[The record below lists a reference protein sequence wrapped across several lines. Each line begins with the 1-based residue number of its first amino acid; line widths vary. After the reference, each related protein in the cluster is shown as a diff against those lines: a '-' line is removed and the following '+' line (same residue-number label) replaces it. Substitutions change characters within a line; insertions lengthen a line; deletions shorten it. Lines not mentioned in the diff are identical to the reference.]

1 MTFFLSWYNTH
12 RWNLRLSSKAV
23 ESKLPPIHE
32 QKLIWKTLWEIKTRL
47 FQTWIGFRNSF
58 SNIIYKV
65 CLENAKKWMVKN
77 GLKIVYKWRKNCWK
91 LPNYE
96 NWPKLTAFKSKFG
109 CLFSD
114 GKFSHI
120 YYRLLSHVQI
130 NCFKANNVLWMK
142 MTYFAMFLR
151 PVNFPLEIRKYFLL
165 GA

>member
-1 MTFFLSWYNTH
+1 MEKKYSPLMTFFLSWYNTH

-65 CLENAKKWMVKN
+65 CPENAKTWMVKN
-77 GLKIVYKWRKNCWK
+77 GW
-91 LPNYE
+91 
-96 NWPKLTAFKSKFG
+96 KLTAFKSKFG